1 MPVSRLGGWR
11 LVPLAAALAATSSA
25 CHTASGQVASAEK
38 DRGIA
43 VETVRLS
50 RIRVD
55 RRVDVSGTL
64 AADDQVRVSSQVA
77 GVVSSVSVELG
88 DEVQAG
94 GLLVRLDPRELTLA
108 VERAESA
115 LRQVEA
121 QLGLDHDGEEA
132 PADEDVPSVRQAR
145 AAREDARTA
154 LDRAHQLAARQ
165 LLARVEEESA
175 ATRLAIADANHQ
187 TAVDTA
193 RSLRAVLQD
202 RRAALELARKKLADS
217 SIRSPV
223 SGVVAS
229 RLAQPGEFVR
239 ENTEVMTIVRPDP
252 LILQTAIQERHA
264 GRIRPG
270 EAVTFVVE
278 AFPGQVFQGTVA
290 YVGPTVDQGT
300 RTFRV
305 EVMVRNTD
313 RRLRPGFFAKG
324 TVLTHSDDQVLAA
337 PEAAVSALAGVS
349 TVFVIE
355 KGKAR
360 QQEVTVGPVHDGL
373 VEIVSGLDGHEQ
385 LATTNLNQLSTGAVV
400 KEAAAERAAR

>member
-1 MPVSRLGGWR
+1 MSGV
-11 LVPLAAALAATSSA
+11 VSA
-25 CHTASGQVASAEK
+25 CHTAAGQVPSKDK

-43 VETVRLS
+43 VETVGIS
-50 RIRVD
+50 RIRVE
-55 RRVDVSGTL
+55 RRVDVAGTL
-64 AADDQVRVSSQVA
+64 AADDLVRVSSQVS
-77 GVVSSVSVELG
+77 GVVSEVAVELG

-94 GLLVRLDPRELTLA
+94 GLLVRLEPRELVLA
-108 VERAESA
+108 VQRAESA

-121 QLGLDHDGEEA
+121 QLGIEDDAEGPP
-132 PADEDVPSVRQAR
+132 PAGDDVPSVRQAR
-145 AAREDARTA
+145 AARDDARTA
-154 LDRAHQLAARQ
+154 LTRAHQLAERQ

-175 ATRLAIADANHQ
+175 ATRLAIAEANLQ
-187 TAVDTA
+187 TAVDAA
-193 RSLRAVLQD
+193 RSLRAALQD

-217 SIRSPV
+217 AIRSPV
-223 SGVVAS
+223 AGVVAV
-229 RLAQPGEFVR
+229 RLAQPGEFIR

-270 EAVTFVVE
+270 EPVSFVVE
-278 AFPGQVFQGTVA
+278 AFPGQVFEGAVA

-305 EVMVRNTD
+305 EVMVRNAD

-337 PEAAVSALAGVS
+337 PEGAVSALAGVS

-360 QQEVTVGPVHDGL
+360 QQEVAVGPVHDGL
-373 VEIVSGLDGHEQ
+373 VEIVSGLEGTER
-385 LATTNLNQLSTGAVV
+385 LATTNLNQLSTGAAV
-400 KEAAAERAAR
+400 KEPGKDFRTDAANERASP